1 MIETDV
7 NAENARLRQRI
18 QQLEDKLGKAES
30 MLRAIRTGEVDALVV
45 DRHDEPDV
53 FSIAAADR
61 FYFQLAQQAAGVGAF
76 DWDPERKR
84 LYWSEGIFQILGLD
98 SQAVTP
104 SEDIFWKS
112 VHPDERFRLR
122 TKIDALFDS
131 PADEFYDEF
140 QVCRDDD
147 TCRWIASKGRVL
159 RHPDGAPRRFVGVN
173 IDITE
178 RKRIEEALGESE
190 RRFRELA
197 DAMPQMVWSARP
209 DGFTDYYN
217 ERWYEFTGYSR
228 ERYGDESFTP
238 LLHPDDVARCLEVW
252 YASVRSGTE
261 YVIEYRFWCRKTNT
275 YRWFLTRALPIR
287 GRDGRIERWFGT
299 CTDVH
304 DMKMAQEALAKSE
317 DALREADRRKD
328 EFLAMLAHELRNPM
342 APIQTGLDLLTLEL
356 PQPNQTVAIMREQ
369 FGHLVRLVDD
379 LLDVSRIMRGRVE
392 LKKEPTELAGLVHR
406 AVATV
411 QPWIDSRR
419 QKLVVTVPEQ
429 PIYSEVDSVRVL
441 QVLTN
446 LLNNASKYSD
456 TKSQIEVS
464 LTVGDNRAQ
473 FSVRDHG
480 IGIEP
485 EFLPHVFDLFSQA
498 SRSLDRAEGGLGIG
512 LTLVK
517 NLVQL
522 HGGRVEAR
530 SEGAKRGSEF
540 LVYLPLIAVADPAAV
555 SRPLQTRAVRRRI
568 LVVDDNMMN
577 TTLVSRLL
585 MNIGDHQVRIA
596 NDGETA
602 LSMAAEFRP
611 EIVLLDI
618 GLPGMDGYALARLLR
633 NTDHGRSILLVAV
646 TGYGQPG
653 DRLKSTGA
661 GFDLHLIK
669 PTSLAMLEMVL
680 ADPRLNGRMPN

>member
-1 MIETDV
+1 MINADI

-18 QQLEDKLGKAES
+18 QELEDKLYEAEAT
-30 MLRAIRTGEVDALVV
+30 LNAIRDGDVDALVV
-45 DRHDEPDV
+45 ERHDVPDV
-53 FSIAAADR
+53 ISIAAADR
-61 FYFQLAQQAAGVGAF
+61 FYFQMAQQAAGIGAF

-84 LYWSEGIFQILGLD
+84 LYWSEGIFELLGLD
-98 SQAVTP
+98 SQAITP
-104 SEDIFWKS
+104 TEELFWKS
-112 VHPDERFRLR
+112 VHPDDRDRLR
-122 TKIDALFDS
+122 TKIDALFAS
-131 PADEFYDEF
+131 PAEEFYDEF
-140 QVCRDDD
+140 QICREDE

-159 RHPDGAPRRFVGVN
+159 RNPDGTPRRFVGVN

-178 RKRIEEALGESE
+178 RKRIEAALSDSES
-190 RRFRELA
+190 RFRELA

-209 DGFTDYYN
+209 DGFVDYYN

-238 LLHPDDVARCLEVW
+238 LLHPDDVARCLEMW
-252 YASVRSGTE
+252 YASVRTGTE
-261 YVIEYRFWCRKTNT
+261 YVIEYRFWCRKTNA
-275 YRWFLTRALPIR
+275 YRWYLTRALPIR

-304 DMKMAQEALAKSE
+304 DMKNAQEALTKSE

-392 LKKEPTELAGLVHR
+392 LKKEPTELSGLVHR

-419 QKLVVTVPEQ
+419 QKLAVVVPQQ

-456 TKSQIEVS
+456 TKSQIDVS

-473 FSVRDHG
+473 FSVRDRG

-540 LVYLPLIAVADPAAV
+540 LVYLPLVAGTEAGTASQPAPV
-555 SRPLQTRAVRRRI
+555 RTVRRRI
-568 LVVDDNMMN
+568 LVVDDNIMN

-585 MNIGDHQVRIA
+585 KNIGDHQVKIA
-596 NDGETA
+596 NDAETA
-602 LSMAAEFRP
+602 MEVCTHFHP

-618 GLPGMDGYALARLLR
+618 GLPGMDGFTLAKLLR
-633 NTDHGRSILLVAV
+633 KTEHGRNALLVAV

-653 DRLKSTGA
+653 DRLKSTEA

-680 ADPRLNGRMPN
+680 ADPRLTSRTAN

>member
-1 MIETDV
+1 MIDADV
-7 NAENARLRQRI
+7 KSENARLRERI
-18 QQLEDKLGKAES
+18 RELEERLHEAES
-30 MLRAIRTGEVDALVV
+30 TLHAIRTGDVDAVV
-45 DRHDEPDV
+45 VERQDEAEV
-53 FSIAAADR
+53 YSIASADR
-61 FYFQLAQQAAGVGAF
+61 FYFQLAQQAANIGAF
-76 DWDPERKR
+76 DWDPQQKR
-84 LYWSEGIFQILGLD
+84 LYWSEGIFQIVGLD
-98 SQAVTP
+98 SQRVEPT
-104 SEDIFWKS
+104 EELFWNS
-112 VHPDERFRLR
+112 IHPDDRDRIR
-122 TKIDALFDS
+122 AKIEALLVS
-131 PADEFYDEF
+131 TADDFYDEF
-140 QVCRDDD
+140 QICRKDG
-147 TCRWIASKGRVL
+147 TCRWVASKGRVL
-159 RHPDGAPRRFVGVN
+159 RNPDGTPRRFVGVN

-178 RKRIEEALGESE
+178 RKRIEEALSESE
-190 RRFRELA
+190 SLFREMA
-197 DAMPQMVWSARP
+197 GAMPQMVWTAKP
-209 DGFTDYYN
+209 DGYVDYFN
-217 ERWYEFTGYSR
+217 DRWYEFTGYPR
-228 ERYGDESFTP
+228 DRFGDESYTP
-238 LLHPDDVARCLEVW
+238 LLHPDDVARCLEMW
-252 YASVRSGTE
+252 YASVRTGTE
-261 YVIEYRFWCRKTNT
+261 YVIEYRFWCRKTNA
-275 YRWFLTRALPIR
+275 YRWYLTRALPIR
-287 GRDGRIERWFGT
+287 GRDGRIIRWIGT

-304 DMKMAQEALAKSE
+304 DMKQTQEKLTRSE

-392 LKKEPTELAGLVHR
+392 LKKEPTDLAGLVHR

-411 QPWIDSRR
+411 QPWVDSRR
-419 QKLVVTVPEQ
+419 QKLVVDVPSQ
-429 PIYSEVDSVRVL
+429 PVYSEVDSVRVL

-456 TKSQIEVS
+456 PKSQIDVS

-473 FSVRDHG
+473 FSVRDRG

-540 LVYLPLIAVADPAAV
+540 LVYLPLAAGGEVAVEDPTLPA
-555 SRPLQTRAVRRRI
+555 RAMRRRI

-577 TTLVSRLL
+577 TALTSRLL
-585 MNIGDHQVRIA
+585 KAIGDHQVKIA
-596 NDGETA
+596 NDGEKA
-602 LSMAAEFRP
+602 LEMAAEFRP
-611 EIVLLDI
+611 EIILLDI

-633 NTDHGRSILLVAV
+633 DTDHGRNALLVAV

-653 DRLKSTGA
+653 DRLKSTEA

-680 ADPRLNGRMPN
+680 SDPRLANRPTV

>member
-1 MIETDV
+1 MIDADA
-7 NAENARLRQRI
+7 NAENAKLRERVRE
-18 QQLEDKLGKAES
+18 LEDRLHEAES
-30 MLRAIRTGEVDALVV
+30 TLHAIRTGDVDALVV
-45 DRHDEPDV
+45 ERQDEAEV
-53 FSIAAADR
+53 YSIATADR
-61 FYFQLAQQAAGVGAF
+61 FYFQLAQQAASIGAF
-76 DWDPERKR
+76 DWDPVRQR
-84 LYWSEGIFQILGLD
+84 LYWSEGIFQILGVD
-98 SQAVTP
+98 SKTTEP
-104 SEDIFWKS
+104 TEEMFWHA
-112 VHPDERFRLR
+112 VHPDDRDRLR
-122 TKIDALFDS
+122 AKLDALFASD
-131 PADEFYDEF
+131 AVDFYDEF
-140 QVCRDDD
+140 QICRDDGS
-147 TCRWIASKGRVL
+147 CRWVTSKGRVL
-159 RHPDGAPRRFVGVN
+159 RNADGTPRRFVGVN

-178 RKRIEEALGESE
+178 RKRIEEALTESE
-190 RRFRELA
+190 SLFREMA
-197 DAMPQMVWSARP
+197 DAMPQMVWTARP
-209 DGFTDYYN
+209 DGHTDYYN
-217 ERWYEFTGYSR
+217 ERWYEFTGYPR
-228 ERYGDESFTP
+228 ERFGDESFTP
-238 LLHPDDVARCLEVW
+238 LLHPDDVGRCLEMW
-252 YASVRSGTE
+252 YASVRTGTE
-261 YVIEYRFWCRKTNT
+261 YVIEYRFWCRKTNA
-275 YRWFLTRALPIR
+275 YRWYLTRALPIR
-287 GRDGRIERWFGT
+287 GRDGRIIRWIGT

-304 DMKMAQEALAKSE
+304 DMKLAQEALTRSE

-392 LKKEPTELAGLVHR
+392 LKKEPAELAALVHR

-411 QPWIDSRR
+411 QPWVDSRR
-419 QKLVVTVPEQ
+419 QRLVVAVPER
-429 PIYSEVDSVRVL
+429 PVYSKVDSVRVL

-456 TKSQIEVS
+456 PKSQIDVTLSVS
-464 LTVGDNRAQ
+464 DDRAQ
-473 FSVRDHG
+473 FSVRDRG

-530 SEGAKRGSEF
+530 SEGPKRGSEF
-540 LVYLPLIAVADPAAV
+540 LVYLPLVAAGDAAEE
-555 SRPLQTRAVRRRI
+555 SRPPRANSMRRRI

-577 TTLVSRLL
+577 TALTSRLL
-585 MNIGDHQVRIA
+585 KTIGDHEVKIA

-602 LSMAAEFRP
+602 LQIAAEFRP

-633 NTDHGRSILLVAV
+633 NTDHGRNTLLAAV
-646 TGYGQPG
+646 TGYGQPA
-653 DRLKSTGA
+653 DRVKSNEA

-680 ADPRLNGRMPN
+680 ADPRLSNRSPA